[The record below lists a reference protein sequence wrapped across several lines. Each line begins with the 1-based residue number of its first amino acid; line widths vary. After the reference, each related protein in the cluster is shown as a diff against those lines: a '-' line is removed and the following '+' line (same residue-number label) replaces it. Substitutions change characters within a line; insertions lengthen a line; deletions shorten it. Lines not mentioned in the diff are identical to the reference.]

1 MGTLVGYHY
10 ASTLFLKLADHT
22 YVACGTLGKA
32 WACWGGKTGGAP
44 LRQAP
49 GSSKRAD
56 AIAEPD
62 ERAGITCYLVNGV
75 CHQAANRILLPA
87 GITVQGARGYGV
99 STALFGVYGRPRGIL
114 GFCRAP
120 FDRHPGVVGDLAACI
135 AAAGGGGGGGGGAIR
150 DGGSGTGDEGDP
162 RERAFLERSLR
173 LHESAEGALMETASP
188 DAIVRYQLSQ
198 FALFVDYK
206 LGDAPMHREFA
217 AGKGHDALMSIR
229 EETERERLAAEQ
241 RFAES
246 GDVDVFREADDALT
260 LQFQQRVGKLMDGE
274 RYAALLDQAPGDD
287 VTLADPEILAHAYRD
302 RPAPGA

>member
-32 WACWGGKTGGAP
+32 WACWGGKSGGAA

-49 GSSKRAD
+49 GSTKRAD
-56 AIAEPD
+56 AIAEPN

-87 GITVQGARGYGV
+87 GITVQGARGYSV
-99 STALFGVYGRPRGIL
+99 STALFGTYGRPRGIL

-120 FDRHPGVVGDLAACI
+120 FDRHAGVTGDLDACI
-135 AAAGGGGGGGGGAIR
+135 EAAR
-150 DGGSGTGDEGDP
+150 FDEDSGSSRIGDEGDP
-162 RERAFLERSLR
+162 RERAYLERALA
-173 LHESAEGALMETASP
+173 LHEDADKRFAESSSTDE
-188 DAIVRYQLSQ
+188 IIRFQLAQ

-206 LGDAPMHREFA
+206 LGDEAMHRDFV
-217 AGKGHDALMSIR
+217 AGSGRDALMSIR

-241 RFAES
+241 RFADS
-246 GDVDVFREADDALT
+246 GDMKAFRAADDALT
-260 LQFQQRVGKLMDGE
+260 LQFQNRVGKRMDGE
-274 RYAALLDQAPGDD
+274 RYTALLDQERGDD
-287 VTLADPEILAHAYRD
+287 VTLADPEILEHAYRD
-302 RPAPGA
+302 RFAPGTGA